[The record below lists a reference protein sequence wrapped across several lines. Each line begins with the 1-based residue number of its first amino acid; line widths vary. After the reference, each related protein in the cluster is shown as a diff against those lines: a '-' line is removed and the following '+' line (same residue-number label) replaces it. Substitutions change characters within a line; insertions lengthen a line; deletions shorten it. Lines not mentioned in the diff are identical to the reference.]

1 MRVSKELIEQHGLGA
16 GNRPFI
22 FFIMLK
28 RDNPRGFIYRENIK
42 NIPTKHGK
50 AQSTINRY
58 LRYLK
63 YHGLIKVDGKGNL
76 QLKNIQ
82 TAPRIG
88 KNGKLIYDSF
98 LRTKIKFNQN
108 DTDESIE
115 TKLCGLLVRERMK
128 QCEFISNLKEDSV
141 KMHTKGYRLQ
151 YFKSVKTL
159 KNIQQLYPKI
169 FIPEKNP
176 NRPNTTQLTDYNTK
190 LTLSDATVAK
200 MLRMSEKTYN
210 RTIKK
215 QFIKHRVLNWESR
228 LIQLPFS
235 AFLHEYDPMYSFSHK
250 GFAYC
255 SETEYSFRGFPKMEV
270 VIDTVDS
277 NDIRIIPLKDY
288 TYKENSIGDFR
299 EKFSRA

>member
-1 MRVSKELIEQHGLGA
+1 MRVSKELIEQHGLGT

-42 NIPTKHGK
+42 NIPTEHGK

-63 YHGLIKVDGKGNL
+63 YHELIKVDGKGNL

-82 TAPRIG
+82 TEGMR
-88 KNGKLIYDSF
+88 NSF
-98 LRTKIKFNQN
+98 LRTRIKFNQN
-108 DTDESIE
+108 DTNESIE
-115 TKLCGLLVRERMK
+115 TKICGLVVRERMK

-151 YFKSVKTL
+151 HFKSVKTL
-159 KNIQQLYPKI
+159 KKIQKKYPKL
-169 FIPEKNP
+169 FPFEKNP

-200 MLRMSEKTYN
+200 MLCMSEKTYN

-288 TYKENSIGDFR
+288 PNKENSIGDFR